1 MTQGD
6 LFSASA
12 AIPPQI
18 SSQLPLTEGLPSI
31 IDVIAQVSTRPR
43 YAFMVLNL
51 IARAAG
57 QGGRAGPYV
66 VQQGRAVRL
75 AGTASDDVI
84 VNILARRREPPR
96 PLTIVTPEDLALRHP
111 PRADCTRYDSLRGLH
126 AAA

>member
-75 AGTASDDVI
+75 AGPASAAVL
-84 VNILARRREPPR
+84 VTILARRREPPR
-96 PLTIVTPEDLALRHP
+96 PHRRPRRSRKSGQRRWHRRRLRCVAG
-111 PRADCTRYDSLRGLH
+111 RRWI
-126 AAA
+126 

>member
-1 MTQGD
+1 
-6 LFSASA
+6 
-12 AIPPQI
+12 
-18 SSQLPLTEGLPSI
+18 
-31 IDVIAQVSTRPR
+31 
-43 YAFMVLNL
+43 MVLNL

-111 PRADCTRYDSLRGLH
+111 PRADCNRYDSLRGLH